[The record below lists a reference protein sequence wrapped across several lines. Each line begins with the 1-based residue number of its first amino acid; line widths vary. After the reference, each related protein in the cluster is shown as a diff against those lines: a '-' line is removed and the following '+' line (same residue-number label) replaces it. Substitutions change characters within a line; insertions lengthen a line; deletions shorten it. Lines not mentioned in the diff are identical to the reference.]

1 MAQGHQC
8 CCVGWPE
15 LVTQKRSI
23 FCATTPCC
31 ILSSRGNILLRK
43 QVKVALVR
51 AAIRPGR
58 SRYLEFSQ
66 RGLRHFEHVMI
77 MVLMGCGYLQHGF
90 GEVPRSLTSEAF
102 RLSGDKTEGT
112 RSRECG
118 GLVHALGWACPVC
131 EEHVLVPMS
140 GVARSSALFRF
151 WYDVC
156 GQASTSW
163 SAEVCTAGCCMSD
176 QGLTWIG
183 RLTWIGGLTK
193 ESFNGSQ
200 IVSKSLRPSKD
211 CHQMSPRLSNRGYFP
226 ARKAG

>member
-23 FCATTPCC
+23 FCATTPCS
-31 ILSSRGNILLRK
+31 ILSSRGNILLHK

-58 SRYLEFSQ
+58 SGYLEFSQ

-77 MVLMGCGYLQHGF
+77 MILMGCGYLLRGF

-118 GLVHALGWACPVC
+118 GLVLALGRACPVC

-140 GVARSSALFRF
+140 GPAL
-151 WYDVC
+151 C
-156 GQASTSW
+156 SGSGTTCASKRALSGRPR
-163 SAEVCTAGCCMSD
+163 CTAGCCMSD
-176 QGLTWIG
+176 LGLTWIG
-183 RLTWIGGLTK
+183 RLTSSLESKGSPGNHSTGLK
-193 ESFNGSQ
+193 LFQKPASEQRLPSNVPK
-200 IVSKSLRPSKD
+200 IVK
-211 CHQMSPRLSNRGYFP
+211 
-226 ARKAG
+226 